1 MKPMFEPNHIAAV
14 VAAFAEMPT
23 RFAALE
29 RSVAE
34 LTAKVEALRVA
45 LPPLLVRVPE
55 AAAVCK
61 VSAKTVRR
69 WVETR
74 QIPAVRIGRMVR
86 IDLTRVHGID
96 ADDVAMMSRAARA
109 GR

>member
-1 MKPMFEPNHIAAV
+1 MFEPNHIAAV

-29 RSVAE
+29 RSVTE
-34 LTAKVEALRVA
+34 LTAKMEALRVA

-96 ADDVAMMSRAARA
+96 ADDVAMMSREARD